1 MLLLTYLF
9 LLILFG
15 IFSFLLYKIIV
26 TVLNYRKEI
35 QNKEHYPIVL
45 AMTLISIPMAVKYFS
60 FDTFLVSI
68 VNQSGFIT
76 LPSPQNDIY
85 TFVFYFV
92 YILAMLGLSYIFYKF
107 KNNKVEEIIPY
118 VPHKEIEFPTDEIII
133 SPIFYERI
141 KKLFELKYIINS
153 LTLKYDS
160 KENIL
165 LGEYAEAIHGYRFII
180 YCDDKYIE
188 VSKREQDDIFMK
200 LEEINEK
207 YSTEKTK
214 FYEVKYLYFIEKGN
228 FEENHSKLQCYT
240 EDSYINTMI
249 DFTNYLRK
257 QMELFGDTKADIGG
271 HTLEDSFILPFY
283 NEGQEDLAQYLDN
296 WIEEDSYK
304 HITILADY
312 GMGKTTFLKYYAK
325 YLSNKILN
333 GEDFVRYPI
342 FISLTNTSPMSN
354 DGIGTKIESFVSKE
368 LGVNYALFEQ
378 LVHLGKIVFI
388 LDGFDEMGFI
398 GTEQTRF
405 KQFSS
410 IWKLA
415 TKNNKILIS
424 GRPSYLPTDFERE
437 NVLNIVDK
445 SKQDIQIRPFTEV
458 IKLDDFNI
466 NQIEKTL
473 NIYYQDKIE
482 AKKYMEYIH
491 KNESIL
497 DLCKRP
503 SMLHM
508 TMFILPAL
516 YKDNPTS
523 RVTSSMIMDKY
534 IEYWIGRQEKKK
546 INGFFK
552 DNDNYKQKFIIN
564 FFTKLAGKMYENETL
579 IVSKTILDSLIDDEI
594 KKLKLDIISNENNLE
609 GFKNEI
615 YTGYFIEIDINK
627 DAHFKFV
634 HKSIFEYFVSLE
646 IINIIKEENF
656 DHKLFGLYWSSE
668 IVDFIDESIEDS
680 VDKNSKYPALIMIR
694 NSWLDRILFIP
705 FTKIVTRNKVFTLIL
720 LVYITVS
727 IFTIFMIDIEKKSS
741 LDIEKLIFIISISIL
756 LFFLIK
762 KIGIFL
768 RKRLSFIKKAYYL
781 DFIKR
786 RTKITNSQLGY
797 FFDFY
802 FRAVRNIQFNNFI
815 FNKLTIRNFTFSNSM
830 VNELSFKQSFLK
842 RLIFNN
848 CQVDNIDFNS
858 STIQK
863 MIFEQTTLNH
873 VSFENTIFKPWNRKM
888 NIFIYF
894 VLKIF
899 LFLFRFPFLYL
910 YLLLLP
916 SRSLFLNK
924 YKFKKIIFSNKPH
937 LIFRDME
944 REDFDDYTIEQIQKF
959 IKKNNI
965 ARKYI
970 VCNSALKDILFAYER

>member
-1 MLLLTYLF
+1 MLLFTYLF

-15 IFSFLLYKIIV
+15 IFSFTSYKIIV
-26 TVLNYRKEI
+26 FFLKTRKKI

-68 VNQSGFIT
+68 VNKFEFVT
-76 LPSPQNDIY
+76 LPLPKNDAY
-85 TFVFYFV
+85 TVFFYFV

-153 LTLKYDS
+153 LILKYDS

-180 YCDDKYIE
+180 YCDNKSVE

-458 IKLDDFNI
+458 IKLDYFNI

-473 NIYYQDKIE
+473 NIYYQDEME
-482 AKKYMEYIH
+482 AKQYMEYIH
-491 KNESIL
+491 KNQSIL

-508 TMFILPAL
+508 TMFILPEL

-523 RVTSSMIMDKY
+523 RVTSSMIMAKY

-564 FFTKLAGKMYENETL
+564 FFTKLAGKMYEDQTL
-579 IVSKTILDSLIDDEI
+579 IVLKTILDSLIDDEI

-656 DHKLFGLYWSSE
+656 DHKLFRFNWSSE
-668 IVDFIDESIEDS
+668 IIDFIDESMEDS
-680 VDKNSKYPALIMIR
+680 VDKNDKYPALIMIR
-694 NSWLDRILFIP
+694 DSWLDRVLLIP
-705 FTKIVTRNKVFTLIL
+705 FTKIITIDRVNKFLLLHLLASLPL
-720 LVYITVS
+720 LVLLVLSQAVS
-727 IFTIFMIDIEKKSS
+727 QFKVSVIIM
-741 LDIEKLIFIISISIL
+741 LIIGVVGARVVVFFIN
-756 LFFLIK
+756 
-762 KIGIFL
+762 
-768 RKRLSFIKKAYYL
+768 RLSFITKSYYL

-786 RTKITNSQLGY
+786 RTKITNSQLKY
-797 FFDFY
+797 FFDFN
-802 FRAVRNIQFNNFI
+802 FRFVMNIQFNNFT
-815 FNKLTIRNFTFSNSM
+815 FNQLTIRNFTFSNSM
-830 VNELSFKQSFLK
+830 VNEVSFKQSFLK

-858 STIQK
+858 STIQRL
-863 MIFEQTTLNH
+863 IFEQTTLNH
-873 VSFENTIFKPWNRKM
+873 VSFENAIFKPWNRKKS
-888 NIFIYF
+888 IYF
-894 VLKIF
+894 Y
-899 LFLFRFPFLYL
+899 YL
-910 YLLLLP
+910 DKLLLFPLRLN
-916 SRSLFLNK
+916 SMKSYQQKKEIFGNKSLLV
-924 YKFKKIIFSNKPH
+924 FKDMKIEN
-937 LIFRDME
+937 
-944 REDFDDYTIEQIQKF
+944 FDDYTIEQIQKF
-959 IKKNNI
+959 IKNNNI
-965 ARKYI
+965 SRKYI

>member
-1 MLLLTYLF
+1 L
-9 LLILFG
+9 
-15 IFSFLLYKIIV
+15 
-26 TVLNYRKEI
+26 
-35 QNKEHYPIVL
+35 
-45 AMTLISIPMAVKYFS
+45 
-60 FDTFLVSI
+60 
-68 VNQSGFIT
+68 
-76 LPSPQNDIY
+76 
-85 TFVFYFV
+85 
-92 YILAMLGLSYIFYKF
+92 
-107 KNNKVEEIIPY
+107 KNNKVEEKIPY

-141 KKLFELKYIINS
+141 KKLFELKYITNN

-165 LGEYAEAIHGYRFII
+165 IGEYSEAIHGYRFII
-180 YCDDKYIE
+180 HCDDKSIE
-188 VSKREQDDIFMK
+188 VSKRVQDDIFMK
-200 LEEINEK
+200 LQEINEK
-207 YSTEKTK
+207 YSTERTK
-214 FYEVKYLYFIEKGN
+214 FYEVKYLYFIQKGS

-240 EDSYINTMI
+240 EDNYINTMI

-257 QMELFGDTKADIGG
+257 QIELFGDTKADIGG

-283 NEGQEDLAQYLDN
+283 NEGKDNLAQYLDS
-296 WIEEDSYK
+296 WIEEDNYK
-304 HITILADY
+304 HITLLADY
-312 GMGKTTFLKYYAK
+312 GMGKSTFLKYYAK

-333 GEDFVRYPI
+333 GEKFVRYPI

-405 KQFSS
+405 AQFSS

-458 IKLDDFNI
+458 IKLDDFNM
-466 NQIEKTL
+466 NQIEETL
-473 NIYYQDKIE
+473 NIYYQDKVE
-482 AKKYMEYIH
+482 AKQYMEYIH

-516 YKDNPTS
+516 YKDNPAS

-564 FFTKLAGKMYENETL
+564 FFTKLAGKMYEDETL
-579 IVSKTILDSLIDDEI
+579 IVSKTILDSLIGDEI
-594 KKLKLDIISNENNLE
+594 KKSKLDIISNEDNIE

-634 HKSIFEYFVSLE
+634 HKSIFEYFVSLK

-656 DHKLFGLYWSSE
+656 NHNLFMLDWSSE
-668 IVDFIDESIEDS
+668 IVDFIDDSIEDS
-680 VDKNSKYPALIMIR
+680 VNKNSKYPALIMIR
-694 NSWLDRILFIP
+694 NSWVDRILLIP
-705 FTKIVTRNKVFTLIL
+705 FTKVFTAHRIL
-720 LVYITVS
+720 LLL
-727 IFTIFMIDIEKKSS
+727 SS
-741 LDIEKLIFIISISIL
+741 LL
-756 LFFLIK
+756 LSSSSLLLLLSSLLALVSSCSSSSL
-762 KIGIFL
+762 L
-768 RKRLSFIKKAYYL
+768 RNRLSFISKSYYL

-786 RTKITNSQLGY
+786 RTKITNSQLRY
-797 FFDFY
+797 FLDFT
-802 FRAVRNIQFNNFI
+802 FRVVKNIQFSNFT
-815 FNKLTIRNFTFSNSM
+815 FNQLIIRNFTFSNSM
-830 VNELSFKQSFLK
+830 VNEVSFKQSLLK
-842 RLIFNN
+842 RLTFTN
-848 CQVDNIDFNS
+848 CQIDNIDFNS
-858 STIQK
+858 STIK
-863 MIFEQTTLNH
+863 KLRFEQTTLNH
-873 VSFENTIFKPWNRKM
+873 VSFENAIFKPWNRE
-888 NIFIYF
+888 IDVYF
-894 VLKIF
+894 YYYEK
-899 LFLFRFPFLYL
+899 
-910 YLLLLP
+910 LLLLP
-916 SRSLFLNK
+916 LRLNSMNSYQQKKEIFGNRSLIV
-924 YKFKKIIFSNKPH
+924 FKDMKIEN
-937 LIFRDME
+937 
-944 REDFDDYTIEQIQKF
+944 FDDYTIKQIQKF
-959 IKKNNI
+959 IKNNNI

-970 VCNSALKDILFAYER
+970 VCDSELKNLFFSDS